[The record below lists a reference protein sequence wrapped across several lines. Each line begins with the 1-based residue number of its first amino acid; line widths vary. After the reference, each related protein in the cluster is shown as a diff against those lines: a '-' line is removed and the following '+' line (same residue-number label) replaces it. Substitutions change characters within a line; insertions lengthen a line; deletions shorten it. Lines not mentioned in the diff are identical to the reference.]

1 MQFEILTDVG
11 RKRTVN
17 EDGAAVFTR
26 PDGVVLALIADGM
39 GGHRGGDIASSN
51 AIRLLGEKFL
61 NIDLQRESDEAQ
73 WIDWLRDAVVEV
85 NRQLYEMASENEEY
99 RGMGTT
105 LEAAILLGHRC
116 IVAHIGDSRVYV
128 IHEHGIVQVTK
139 DHSYV
144 NVLLESGE
152 ITEEEAAVHPQRN
165 WIMKAIGTEKTITPD
180 FYSVTFEQGAYLL
193 LCTDGLSNKV
203 EEAVLFDVV
212 ISSTKSLRKKVEELV
227 GIANKRG
234 GEDNIS
240 VILLRLSPE
249 EVEGQ

>member
-39 GGHRGGDIASSN
+39 GGHRGGDIASST
-51 AIRLLGEKFL
+51 AIRLLGEKFVG
-61 NIDLQRESDEAQ
+61 IDLQCESEDEQ
-73 WIDWLRDAVVEV
+73 WIDWLRDAVVDV
-85 NRQLYEMASENEEY
+85 NRQLYEMASENEAY

-105 LEAAILLGHRC
+105 LEAALLLGNRC
-116 IVAHIGDSRVYV
+116 IVSHIGDSRVYV
-128 IHEHGIVQVTK
+128 LHDQGVIQVTK

-144 NVLLESGE
+144 NALLESGE

-165 WIMKAIGTEKTITPD
+165 WIVKAIGSEKTISPD
-180 FYSVTFEQGAYLL
+180 LYTVTFEEGAYLL

-203 EEAVLFDVV
+203 EESVLYDVV
-212 ISSTKSLRKKVEELV
+212 MSTTTSLRQKVEELV